1 MTNIMAY
8 IKNKGPDKK
17 GTFPL
22 FKNLDLPANDT
33 KIAVGMSDGLGS
45 GNGEVIN
52 GYQKTFH
59 VAGCYILGT
68 GSMLKIN
75 FVAEQLANS
84 NQIPI
89 YSKKLPPKELG
100 QKIIETIDKFAPL
113 KSDEGLNF
121 IVFGENKDKELEA
134 CHLIIDQ
141 IKKPLLHK
149 QGLIADGSGSAFVM
163 KAIERDQ
170 SRGLLAAKNEYETIA
185 DIALDLYDK
194 AYVATKSA
202 GVNDEFQFSFILPEG
217 NATLFHPR
225 IHLKFPTK
233 EYLNEENNF
242 DVAKAEFNKNI
253 YAKLYDLLEQGWR
266 IQNLSNMNYSFMTSS
281 IPFHQDAIFSNLED
295 CSTKLKNIK
304 KEINLLIF
312 DYVSL
317 HNKK

>member
-17 GTFPL
+17 GTKPL
-22 FKNLDLPANDT
+22 FKKLEISSCDT
-33 KIAVGMSDGLGS
+33 KIALGMSDGLGS

-59 VAGCYILGT
+59 IAGCYILGT

-75 FVAEQLANS
+75 FVAEQLINS
-84 NQIPI
+84 NQLPI
-89 YSKKLPPKELG
+89 YSKKLPPKDLG
-100 QKIIETIDKFAPL
+100 QKIISIIDKFAPL

-121 IVFGENKDKELEA
+121 IVFGENKDSDLEA

-141 IKKPLLHK
+141 IKKPLIHK
-149 QGLIADGSGSAFVM
+149 QGFIADGSGSAFVM
-163 KAIERDQ
+163 KALERDQ
-170 SRGLLAAKNEYETIA
+170 SRGFLAAKDEYENIA

-194 AYVATKSA
+194 AYVATRSA

-233 EYLNEENNF
+233 EYLNKENNF
-242 DVAKAEFNKNI
+242 DMNKAEYNKNI
-253 YAKLYDLLEQGWR
+253 YAKLYNLLEQGWR
-266 IQNLSNMNYSFMTSS
+266 LQNLSNINYAYLNSSGSFY
-281 IPFHQDAIFSNLED
+281 QDAVFSNLEE

-304 KEINLLIF
+304 KEINMLIY
-312 DYVSL
+312 DYILL